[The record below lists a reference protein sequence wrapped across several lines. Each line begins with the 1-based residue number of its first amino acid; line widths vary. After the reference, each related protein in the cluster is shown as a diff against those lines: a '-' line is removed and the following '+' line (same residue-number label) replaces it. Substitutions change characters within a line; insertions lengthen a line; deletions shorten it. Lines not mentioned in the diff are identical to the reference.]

1 MLKLRIVESIDF
13 LLSSAPLIIFLLS
26 FSCDIVLIS
35 FHFAHVEFGE
45 FVHGSLN
52 LFPPLVGTSLSV
64 AVELPFGLLVGRKLD
79 NELFLSS
86 GTMFNGG
93 YWVANF
99 RLWEVSWRA
108 KGQLY
113 ILGKSTGI

>member
-1 MLKLRIVESIDF
+1 MLELRIVESIDF

-26 FSCDIVLIS
+26 FGCDVVLIS

-52 LFPPLVGTSLSV
+52 LFPPLVCASLSV
-64 AVELPFGLLVGRKLD
+64 TVELPFGLFVGRKLD
-79 NELFLSS
+79 DEFFLSS
-86 GTMFNGG
+86 GTMFDGG
-93 YWVANF
+93 YWVADF
-99 RLWEVSWRA
+99 RFWEVSWRA
-108 KGQLY
+108 EGQLY